1 MDVKQILERVVKE
14 LDNRFD
20 NNIKAV
26 EQMTR
31 EGRGNAAALFGAAAK
46 EDYDLITVI
55 DELCA
60 EMFLNLHENKEE

>member
-31 EGRGNAAALFGAAAK
+31 EGRG
-46 EDYDLITVI
+46 
-55 DELCA
+55 
-60 EMFLNLHENKEE
+60 